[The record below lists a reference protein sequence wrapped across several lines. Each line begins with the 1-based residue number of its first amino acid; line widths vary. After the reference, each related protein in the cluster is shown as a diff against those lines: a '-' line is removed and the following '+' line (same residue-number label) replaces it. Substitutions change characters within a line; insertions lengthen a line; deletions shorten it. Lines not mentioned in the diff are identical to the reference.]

1 MRKRIKV
8 KVKVWELSDSTRVE
22 GLHKPCR
29 ILTREPIKPMNKK
42 VLKKLESKKQL
53 ENLFNN

>member
-8 KVKVWELSDSTRVE
+8 KVKVWELTDSTRVDN
-22 GLHKPCR
+22 HKPCK
-29 ILTREPIKPMNKK
+29 ILTRESMPPRNKM

>member
-1 MRKRIKV
+1 MRKRIKI
-8 KVKVWELSDSTRVE
+8 KVKVWELRDSTRVD
-22 GLHKPCR
+22 GIHKPCK
-29 ILTREPIKPMNKK
+29 ILTREPIQPMNKK

>member
-8 KVKVWELSDSTRVE
+8 KVKVWELTDSTRVDN
-22 GLHKPCR
+22 HKPCK
-29 ILTREPIKPMNKK
+29 ILTREPIQPMNKK

>member
-8 KVKVWELSDSTRVE
+8 KVKVWELNDSTRVD
-22 GLHKPCR
+22 GIHKPCR
-29 ILTREPIKPMNKK
+29 ILTREPIQPMNKK